1 LSEVVWS
8 GKPYMRKTV
17 IKFTLTFI
25 ILSFL
30 LTLLLLPEYF
40 ALLVVWYI
48 FASLYFVYYYFNK
61 KAFTYVVTERS
72 VRVEKSWI
80 FGTHQREITMDQ
92 IRDVYIKQGTLA
104 RRYNCGSLVFVT
116 TTGLEVGYAHT
127 GAGAGTATKVGV
139 LVGGGAGASV
149 PVLVEGGGN
158 TFWDVLDPTA
168 VRGMLLD
175 RLTEWREAFQQQRM
189 AVSLEK
195 IAEQTK
201 QPSASLVTELEKLT
215 ALRERGAIT
224 EEEYEKAK
232 KKILE

>member
-1 LSEVVWS
+1 
-8 GKPYMRKTV
+8 MRKTV
-17 IKFTLTFI
+17 IKFALTFI

-30 LTLLLLPEYF
+30 LTILFLPEYF
-40 ALLVVWYI
+40 TLLVVWYI

-61 KAFTYVVTERS
+61 KPFTFIVTERS
-72 VRVEKSWI
+72 VRIEKSWI
-80 FGTHQREITMDQ
+80 FGTHQREINLDQ
-92 IRDVYIKQGTLA
+92 IRDVYVKQGILA

-127 GAGAGTATKVGV
+127 GAGATTRAD
-139 LVGGGAGASV
+139 LSVGGGTMMSE
-149 PVLVEGGGN
+149 PVLVKGAGN
-158 TFWDVLDPTA
+158 TFWDVLDPIA

-215 ALRERGAIT
+215 TLRESGAIT
-224 EEEYEKAK
+224 KEEYEKAK